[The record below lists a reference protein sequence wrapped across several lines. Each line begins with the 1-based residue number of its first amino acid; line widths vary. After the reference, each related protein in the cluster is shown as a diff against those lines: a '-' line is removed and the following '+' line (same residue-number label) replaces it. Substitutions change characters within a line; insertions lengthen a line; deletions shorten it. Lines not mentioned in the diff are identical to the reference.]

1 MSSSSL
7 SIAETAHAIAVLFA
21 YSTHPRG
28 NVNITIDCLSPRGVI
43 VPTLRMR
50 VLGKFA
56 PLLFSV
62 APGKCP
68 APDGSR
74 ATNSPKLYHGTSE
87 NSHLRS
93 PGRSRPSGSPQT
105 SQVSAL
111 PCCLFQGIVERALP
125 PSRVLPG
132 MMVGHAGV

>member
-1 MSSSSL
+1 M
-7 SIAETAHAIAVLFA
+7 
-21 YSTHPRG
+21 
-28 NVNITIDCLSPRGVI
+28 
-43 VPTLRMR
+43 PTLRMH
-50 VLGKFA
+50 VLEKFA

-62 APGKCP
+62 APVKCS

-87 NSHLRS
+87 NNYLRS
-93 PGRSRPSGSPQT
+93 PGRSQPSGSPQT

-111 PCCLFQGIVERALP
+111 PCCLFQSIVERALP

-132 MMVGHAGV
+132 MTVDHAGVQSTPLTHLLSFSIQLTRQEPPALSNGQAQVQVHESTLKVL